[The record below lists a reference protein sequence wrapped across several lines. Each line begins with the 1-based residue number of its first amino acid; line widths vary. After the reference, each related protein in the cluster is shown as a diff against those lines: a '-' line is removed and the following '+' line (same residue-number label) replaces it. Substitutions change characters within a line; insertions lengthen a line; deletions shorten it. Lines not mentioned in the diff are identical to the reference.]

1 MTRNQTNR
9 KEMQEDVLAYLNTN
23 VQKWNS
29 IPIIGN
35 IKNELNE
42 VNSGIDTKLKE
53 QTEARVFMG
62 KNKAQLK
69 RIIAEKADILND
81 QVETYASLN
90 GDLALEAKMRASM
103 SDLINL
109 KNEQFVV
116 KIQEVVT
123 EVENHLEPLSAEYG
137 VHEGQVADL
146 KNDLDTFMDMQGMP
160 RAYQI
165 SSVMA
170 TKSLDELFKQ
180 AHDVLQKLDKVM
192 KIFKRRDANLYNG
205 YQAARVVVD
214 N

>member
-9 KEMQEDVLAYLNTN
+9 KEMQEDVLTYLNTN

-123 EVENHLEPLSAEYG
+123 EVEHHLEPLSAEYG
-137 VHEGQVADL
+137 VHEGQVTDL

-192 KIFKRRDANLYNG
+192 KIFKRRDANFYNG
-205 YQAARVVVD
+205 YMAARVVVD